1 MLESLEGRTLLSN
14 FTVTSTGD
22 SSSGSGNSGTLR
34 YCINQAVANSSI
46 EFELGMAPATITLSS
61 GQLALAKS
69 VTIYDGSGQG
79 PVTVSGSVS
88 NPSRVFQIDSGV
100 KATLSGLT
108 ITGGSASTGFG
119 GGLYSDDGTL
129 NMTDCTISGN
139 SAKFGGGLLVNQGT
153 ATLIGCTIA
162 GNYAN
167 DKAGGLD
174 NYGGT
179 VTFENCTI
187 SGNTAK
193 SGGGGVFAGLNN
205 SKPPTTTLIET
216 TDADN
221 SATSGVGGLYN
232 QGTATLTDTIVAGN
246 STGSPSTASDV
257 GGSAASS
264 VTGTYNLIGD
274 GGSGGISN
282 GSNHDI
288 VLTAQTETELVLG
301 PLGSYGG
308 PTKTI
313 PLVVGNPAVG
323 AGVIADDPGTGM
335 PITTDQRGLIR
346 GSSVDIG
353 AFQTNPLVINTTV
366 DGTTSPFGDLS
377 LRQAVNLANVL
388 DAAESITF
396 STTVFGT
403 PQTVTLTAGQLEL
416 SAGTVT
422 ITGPAADVT
431 ISGGGASR
439 VFQIDDGVTATITGL
454 TITGGSTS
462 GNGGGILNYGN
473 LTITDSTLTGNT
485 AAYGGAILTKG
496 GSLSLADCTI
506 AGNTASISGGGI
518 EAQNNI
524 TVIACTFSDNVASP
538 RSGGGG
544 AIDNF
549 NGGEYTITIGDSI
562 LSGDSCVY
570 GPEVAN
576 AVISLGHNLV
586 SETDN
591 SSGWVSS
598 DLKGTS
604 SHPLVA
610 LLGSLGAYG
619 GSTQTIP
626 LLPGSPAIGAGI
638 TADYSGTT
646 TPITTDQRG
655 EPLDSPNPDIGA
667 FQSQGFTLTLVNG
680 SSPQAAPTGTAFPNP
695 LAVTV
700 TAKNSVEPVA
710 GGIISFSAPLSGA
723 SAVLSSDSA
732 TIGSNG
738 AASITATAGATG
750 GSFVVTGSV
759 AGTETTALF
768 DLTDEVAPVVTSSP
782 SDQSVVV
789 GQPASFSASADGIP
803 NASVQWQIEAPGATT
818 FSNISGATSTTYTF
832 TPASSD
838 DGDQFQAVFTNAA
851 GSVTSNAASLQVLYA
866 PIITTE
872 PASTSFNPGD
882 LVTFT
887 AAAAGDPQ
895 PTVLWQQSADGGTSW
910 TSIAGATSPTYRFNA
925 PAADAGDEFRALF
938 TNSIGSTPTS
948 PATLILNTLPVVTSQ
963 PANTTVAITQS
974 ASFTAAATGTPA
986 PTVQWQFEVS
996 GSTFWADI
1004 PGATSTTYSFTPTGA
1019 DSGTFYRAAFT
1030 NGAGTVTTSAAEL
1043 TVGTTGYQ
1051 HPISFNQAL
1060 TVGTDPIGG
1069 GYSVPV
1075 TLTGQDP
1082 NNHPLTYSV
1091 ISGPTYGTLS
1101 GTAPNLTYYPPPFP
1115 PNGAVTDSFAF
1126 EASNAAFAGNVATVT
1141 LNVVSPPTPI
1151 DQHAATLED
1160 TPVAITLTAT
1170 SPGNLPLTDTVT
1182 NGPFD
1187 GTVSGTAPNLT
1198 YTPDA
1203 GFVGTDSF
1211 SYEPNDGYNNTL
1223 DSMCAVFIHVG
1234 GVPTANS
1241 QTVTVISTA
1250 PEAVTLGGS
1259 DPTGLSLTYAIVT
1272 QPNFGT
1278 LSGTAPDLTYTPS
1291 ADFPGADSFAF
1302 TVSNSYATSAPAS
1315 VTITQDPVPQA
1326 IAQTVVTSEPTT
1338 LVNGTVEFDLQG
1350 ASS

>member
-1 MLESLEGRTLLSN
+1 MTPP
-14 FTVTSTGD
+14 TSPARST
-22 SSSGSGNSGTLR
+22 SS
-34 YCINQAVANSSI
+34 
-46 EFELGMAPATITLSS
+46 APAARAAITNGVDGNIVLSS
-61 GQLALAKS
+61 LTKSRLA
-69 VTIYDGSGQG
+69 
-79 PVTVSGSVS
+79 
-88 NPSRVFQIDSGV
+88 
-100 KATLSGLT
+100 
-108 ITGGSASTGFG
+108 
-119 GGLYSDDGTL
+119 
-129 NMTDCTISGN
+129 
-139 SAKFGGGLLVNQGT
+139 
-153 ATLIGCTIA
+153 
-162 GNYAN
+162 
-167 DKAGGLD
+167 
-174 NYGGT
+174 
-179 VTFENCTI
+179 
-187 SGNTAK
+187 
-193 SGGGGVFAGLNN
+193 
-205 SKPPTTTLIET
+205 
-216 TDADN
+216 
-221 SATSGVGGLYN
+221 
-232 QGTATLTDTIVAGN
+232 
-246 STGSPSTASDV
+246 
-257 GGSAASS
+257 
-264 VTGTYNLIGD
+264 
-274 GGSGGISN
+274 
-282 GSNHDI
+282 
-288 VLTAQTETELVLG
+288 
-301 PLGSYGG
+301 PLGDYGG
-308 PTKTI
+308 PTETMALLPGSAAI
-313 PLVVGNPAVG
+313 
-323 AGVIADDPGTGM
+323 GTGTAM
-335 PITTDQRGLIR
+335 SGVTTDQRGFPLDTPP
-346 GSSVDIG
+346 DIG
-353 AFQTNPLVINTTV
+353 AFQSQRGPLVVNTAI
-366 DGTTSPFGDLS
+366 DGLGSGPGQLS
-377 LRQAVNLANVL
+377 LRQAVNLADILTGGAV
-388 DAAESITF
+388 ITF
-396 STTVFGT
+396 DRSAFRTPTVID
-403 PQTVTLTAGQLEL
+403 LTAGQLEL
-416 SAGTVT
+416 SNT
-422 ITGPAADVT
+422 TGPITILGPGLGKLA

-439 VFQIDDGVTATITGL
+439 VFQVDKGASAVLSGL
-454 TITGGSTS
+454 TITGGVTT
-462 GNGGGILNYGN
+462 GDGGGLLNLGN

-619 GSTQTIP
+619 GLTQTIP

-1004 PGATSTTYSFTPTGA
+1004 PGATSTTYSFTPTGT

-1278 LSGTAPDLTYTPS
+1278 LSGTVPDLTYTPS

-1350 ASS
+1350 ASSVGNPLTYELTTQPADGTLSMSGNLATYTPNAGFSGSDSFQFIVNDGYQNSAPATETVIVNSPVAAASPAQTLIAYENQETSFTLGGSNQSGGSTTYKILYQPANGTIVAGNTANVTYIPNPGFSGTDFFLYEVGSNGSFSAADHAVDRRPRITDGAR